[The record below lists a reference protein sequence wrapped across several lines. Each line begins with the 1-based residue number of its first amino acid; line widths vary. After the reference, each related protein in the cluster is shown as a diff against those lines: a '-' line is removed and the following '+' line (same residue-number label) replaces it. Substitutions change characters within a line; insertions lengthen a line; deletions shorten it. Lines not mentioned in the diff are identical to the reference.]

1 MTINIATLIA
11 YLIAL
16 AIPIAS
22 LWIIRQLD
30 LFNSTRMRTLIICVL
45 WGAVGAFGLSYVINN
60 FALRT
65 LLEAGISSQAGYE
78 TIVRLIAPIIEEI
91 LKAAMLLYLIRRPE
105 FRYFVDGAIYGFCVG
120 IGFAVMENYFY
131 IANSGNAALTLAIS
145 RVLSTSL
152 MHAMASALMGIALG
166 RLRRATGRSA
176 TFLPVTGII
185 IAIAVHVLYNNIVN
199 TIDQQVV
206 LLLLAISFGVGG
218 AGFIGLQ
225 IQQGLNAEKKRFGD
239 SLGISSDV
247 STGERMAIQRLGGS
261 GIESMMADLQNSMG
275 EENVLLMRR
284 LLITQANIGILRN
297 NLNGTN
303 VSPRLRKAWEDE
315 IAERQAEFQQIRKEL
330 GRTVMS
336 FMQSLFPTE
345 DDSLWNLLQQEM
357 GASDPTM
364 VHTFDMFMRTAGLS
378 STFTA
383 EQLEDIAERLHKIDI
398 FREVSLADLENLAR
412 AVEIRTYPDN
422 AMLFDQ
428 GDAGDAMYL
437 IESGGITIYSVE
449 KGSTGDV
456 AKENKLRTFTS
467 GSVVGDFAVL
477 DGQPRSARARAA
489 DSLNTFVLQREMFR
503 MFIQSRP
510 QVILA
515 VLKVLADKA
524 RFTTTTVENSV
535 RMVTEIAQGHYDE
548 VARLGGTTGPA
559 VAAAD
564 VAQSDSADA
573 EALQQ
578 ALKSSTASL
587 KDAVAQVAGTGG
599 GDVVVEEASSDAL
612 DASINTALTKAF
624 ARFANTLQA
633 QQPAPS
639 RDE

>member
-1 MTINIATLIA
+1 MPINIPTLIA

-30 LFNSTRMRTLIICVL
+30 LFNSTRMRTLIVCVL
-45 WGAVGAFGLSYVINN
+45 WGAFGAFGLSYVINN
-60 FALRT
+60 FALRA
-65 LLEAGISSQAGYE
+65 LVESGLSSQAGYE
-78 TIVRLIAPIIEEI
+78 AIVRLIAPIIEEI

-131 IANSGNAALTLAIS
+131 IANSGNAALSLAIS

-176 TFLPVTGII
+176 TFLPIAGII
-185 IAIAVHVLYNNIVN
+185 VAIAVHVLYNNIVN
-199 TIDQQVV
+199 TIDQQII
-206 LLLLAISFGVGG
+206 LLLLAVSFGVGG
-218 AGFIGLQ
+218 AAFIGAL
-225 IQQGLNAEKKRFGD
+225 IQQGLNAEKKRFGE
-239 SLGISSDV
+239 SLGLSSDV
-247 STGERMAIQRLGGS
+247 SAGERMAIQRLGGS
-261 GIESMMADLQNSMG
+261 GIESMLADLQNSLG
-275 EENVLLMRR
+275 EENVMLMRR

-297 NLNGTN
+297 NLSGAN

-330 GRTVMS
+330 GRTVMT
-336 FMQSLFPTE
+336 FMKSLFPSE
-345 DDSLWNLLQQEM
+345 DESLWNLVQQEM

-364 VHTFDMFMRTAGLS
+364 VHTFDMFMRSAGLS

-383 EQLEDIAERLHKIDI
+383 EQLEDIAERLHRIDI

-412 AVEIRTYPDN
+412 AVETRTYPDGE
-422 AMLFDQ
+422 MLFDQ

-437 IESGGITIYSVE
+437 IESGGITIYSVDR
-449 KGSTGDV
+449 GAAGDSV
-456 AKENKLRTFTS
+456 RENRLRTFTA

-477 DGQPRSARARAA
+477 DGQPRSARARAT
-489 DSLNTFVLQREMFR
+489 DSLVTFVLQREMFR

-515 VLKVLADKA
+515 VLKVLAEKA

-535 RMVTEIAQGHYDE
+535 RMFTEIAQGRYDQ
-548 VARLGGTTGPA
+548 VAQLGGTASPEP
-559 VAAAD
+559 AAA
-564 VAQSDSADA
+564 SGSADPD
-573 EALQQ
+573 ALKQ
-578 ALKSSTASL
+578 ALRSSTASL
-587 KDAVAQVAGTGG
+587 KDAVAQLSGEAHAGTPQPEG
-599 GDVVVEEASSDAL
+599 ASEAL
-612 DASINTALTKAF
+612 DESINTALTRAF
-624 ARFANTLQA
+624 ARFANTLQT
-633 QQPAPS
+633 QQPAAS
-639 RDE
+639 QDE